1 MNVLK
6 WITLRHLLNVLLTL
20 IGTRKS
26 VIGNATRKPA
36 TQHLLDQTG
45 TQKLVHTNVLK
56 QITLRHLLNKLLY
69 LIGKLTSAIGNA
81 IKPYAALQI
90 LNLTGTQQLAH
101 TNALKLIMQYV
112 HKRMQDG
119 LGTLVNASVNVLL
132 KPALIYKHGT
142 KQLVLAF
149 QRLQLRI
156 TFS

>member
-1 MNVLK
+1 MQQ
-6 WITLRHLLNVLLTL
+6 
-20 IGTRKS
+20 
-26 VIGNATRKPA
+26 GNP
-36 TQHLLDQTG
+36 
-45 TQKLVHTNVLK
+45 
-56 QITLRHLLNKLLY
+56 
-69 LIGKLTSAIGNA
+69 
-81 IKPYAALQI
+81 
-90 LNLTGTQQLAH
+90 QLAH
-101 TNALKLIMQYV
+101 TNALKLIILRHLLNILLFQIGTRKAVIGNAIKPLAVLHLTNLNGTQQLAHTNAFHLLMQYA